1 LKYVGNYLR
10 TVADFSLNVKR
21 MAAERER
28 ERERE
33 REKVIY
39 TIDFVYIIQGGPS
52 EVIQSNISKTSRDR
66 EKCFV

>member
-28 ERERE
+28 ER
-33 REKVIY
+33 
-39 TIDFVYIIQGGPS
+39 DYIMI
-52 EVIQSNISKTSRDR
+52 ECLTKWNCR
-66 EKCFV
+66 